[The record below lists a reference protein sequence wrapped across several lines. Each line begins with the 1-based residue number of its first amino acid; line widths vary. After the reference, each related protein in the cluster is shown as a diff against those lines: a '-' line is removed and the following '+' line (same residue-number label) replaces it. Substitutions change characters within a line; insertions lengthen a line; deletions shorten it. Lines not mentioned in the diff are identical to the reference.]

1 MAVGTA
7 IMREMYKRKELFLK
21 KRTKTLLLAG
31 GIVAGLLVW
40 NGLDTS
46 LTIREYVVES
56 KKVDH
61 PVRLA
66 LLTDLHCCYYGE
78 GQRELLDAVA
88 AQKPDLVVLS
98 GDIVDDDPSMP
109 EERALATVE
118 SLAEQ
123 WPVYYVAGNHE
134 FRTGRVDEIKA
145 ELRSRGAVVLEGETA
160 LVTAAGQTIQI
171 CGIDDPGVGASAWQ
185 RQLDDV
191 TSALEADVFSVLLT
205 HRPERVT
212 SYTDR
217 GFDLVLA
224 GHAHGGQW
232 RIPGLINGLLA
243 PNQGLF
249 PQYAGGEY
257 DLDGT
262 TLIVSRGLAREST
275 RVPRFYN
282 PPEVVII
289 EVT

>member
-1 MAVGTA
+1 M
-7 IMREMYKRKELFLK
+7 K
-21 KRTKTLLLAG
+21 KRSKTLLLAG
-31 GIVAGLLVW
+31 GIAAGLLVW
-40 NGLDTS
+40 AGLDS
-46 LTIREYVVES
+46 QLTVREYTIES
-56 KKVDH
+56 EKVDG

-88 AQKPDLVVLS
+88 AQQPDLVVLS
-98 GDIVDDDPSMP
+98 GDIVDDETRMP

-118 SLAEQ
+118 ALAEQ
-123 WPVYYVAGNHE
+123 WPVYYVTGNHE
-134 FRTGRVDEIKA
+134 FWSGRVDEIKE
-145 ELRSRGAVVLEGETA
+145 ELRQCGAVILEGESA

-171 CGIDDPGVGASAWQ
+171 CGVDDPNVGESAWQ
-185 RQLDDV
+185 CQMENV
-191 TSALEADVFSVLLT
+191 TSALEEDVFSVLLT
-205 HRPERVT
+205 HRPERVED
-212 SYTDR
+212 YTGR

-232 RIPGLINGLLA
+232 RLPGLINGLIA

-257 DLDGT
+257 DLEGT

-275 RVPRFYN
+275 RIPRFYN
-282 PPEVVII
+282 PPELVII
-289 EVT
+289 ELTS

>member
-1 MAVGTA
+1 MAVETA
-7 IMREMYKRKELFLK
+7 IMRGVSERKELSLK
-21 KRTKTLLLAG
+21 KRTKMLLLAG
-31 GIVAGLLVW
+31 GVAAGLLVW
-40 NGLDTS
+40 NGLDSS
-46 LTIREYVVES
+46 LTVREYALES

-66 LLTDLHCCYYGE
+66 LITDLHCCYYGE

-98 GDIVDDDPSMP
+98 GDIVDDEPRMP

-118 SLAEQ
+118 ALAEQ
-123 WPVYYVAGNHE
+123 WPVYYVTGNHE
-134 FRTGRVDEIKA
+134 FWSGRVDEIKA
-145 ELRSRGAVVLEGETA
+145 ELRQCGAVILEGETA

-171 CGIDDPGVGASAWQ
+171 CGIDDPSVGASAWQ
-185 RQLDDV
+185 RQLEDV
-191 TSALEADVFSVLLT
+191 TSALEADVFSVLLS
-205 HRPERVT
+205 HRPERVED
-212 SYTDR
+212 YTGR

-232 RIPGLINGLLA
+232 RLPGLINGLLA

-249 PQYAGGEY
+249 PRYAGGEY

-282 PPEVVII
+282 PPELVMI